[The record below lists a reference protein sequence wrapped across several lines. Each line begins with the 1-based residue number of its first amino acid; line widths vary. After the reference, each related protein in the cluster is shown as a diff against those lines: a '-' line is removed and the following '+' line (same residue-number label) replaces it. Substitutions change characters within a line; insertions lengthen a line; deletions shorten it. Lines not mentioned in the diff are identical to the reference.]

1 MRWQDSLHLA
11 LRALTAHRL
20 RSFLTLLGIGVGIAA
35 VILLTSIG
43 EGLHRFVLAEFG
55 QFGTNVINLHPGRQ
69 GARGGPPGLPSTA
82 RDLTLDDAAAL
93 ARLPNVRNVSGSVSG
108 NAEVRA
114 QGRVRRST
122 VLGVGPQMQEVY
134 SMRVGVGQFL
144 PPDEAASA
152 RAFVVLGPKLARE
165 LFGSANALGERVEI
179 GAERFRV
186 VGIME
191 EKGQFLGIDLDDAAY
206 IPVVRGMALYQRD
219 GLMEIALTYD
229 PEAPAARVAEA
240 VKKLMIARHGREDF
254 SVLTQED
261 MLATLSN
268 ILDLLTAAVGA
279 LGAISLLVGGVGIV
293 TIMSIAVTERTGEIG
308 LLVALGARRRTI
320 LALFLGEAV
329 VLAGIGGLLGLLAG
343 AGLAQLVGLLVPA
356 MPVATPWQY
365 ALAAEVVAVVVGLAA
380 GVLPARRAARLDAV
394 EALRASLEL
403 PGVRDEVESLRRIL
417 PGTAL
422 LDEQFTVGQFHDESS
437 RGEYRIVHIASHG
450 VFGGSAEASF
460 IMAYD
465 DVLSM
470 NSLEALLRSDRLR
483 ARPIELLG
491 LSACQ
496 TAEGND
502 RAPLGF
508 AGAAIK
514 ARARAVLGT
523 LWPVEDNAA
532 KTVMQRFYA
541 AVAAGSSKGDALREA
556 QLALL
561 AKPETAHPFF
571 WAPFVLIGNWQ

>member
-1 MRWQDSLHLA
+1 MLFADSLNLA
-11 LRALTAHRL
+11 LRAVTAQRL
-20 RSFLTLLGIGVGIAA
+20 RSFLTLLGIAVGIAA

-82 RDLTLDDAAAL
+82 RDLTLDDADAL
-93 ARLPNVRNVSGSVSG
+93 ARLPHVRHVTGSVSG

-134 SMRVGVGQFL
+134 SMRVRVGQFL

-165 LFGSANALGERVEI
+165 LFGSTIALGEHVEI

-186 VGIME
+186 VGVME

-240 VKKLMIARHGREDF
+240 VKKRMIARHGREDF
-254 SVLTQED
+254 TVLTQED

-329 VLAGIGGLLGLLAG
+329 VLAGIGGLLGLLVG
-343 AGLAQLVGLLVPA
+343 AGLAQLVGVLVPA
-356 MPVATPWQY
+356 MPVATPWRY
-365 ALAAEVVAVVVGLAA
+365 ALAAEGVAIVVGLAA

-394 EALRASLEL
+394 EALRAE
-403 PGVRDEVESLRRIL
+403 
-417 PGTAL
+417 
-422 LDEQFTVGQFHDESS
+422 
-437 RGEYRIVHIASHG
+437 
-450 VFGGSAEASF
+450 
-460 IMAYD
+460 
-465 DVLSM
+465 
-470 NSLEALLRSDRLR
+470 
-483 ARPIELLG
+483 
-491 LSACQ
+491 
-496 TAEGND
+496 
-502 RAPLGF
+502 
-508 AGAAIK
+508 
-514 ARARAVLGT
+514 
-523 LWPVEDNAA
+523 
-532 KTVMQRFYA
+532 
-541 AVAAGSSKGDALREA
+541 
-556 QLALL
+556 
-561 AKPETAHPFF
+561 
-571 WAPFVLIGNWQ
+571 